1 MRENGQEKIY
11 RSARIFKRGQFL
23 NKVEQ
28 RGTRN
33 RRYRLRWSRK
43 YATMSTHTK
52 TRA

>member
-28 RGTRN
+28 RGTGTDDTVFDGHVN
-33 RRYRLRWSRK
+33 
-43 YATMSTHTK
+43 MQP
-52 TRA
+52 